1 MAETKAQRAA
11 ADNAAQD
18 EIEGTDGARG
28 VADGIETAKDD
39 ATPKMKAYTSDRN
52 LAEVNAGQVFY
63 LDPGSEVG
71 KRLVATGFLTEVD
84 DPA

>member
-1 MAETKAQRAA
+1 MAETKASTQK
-11 ADNAAQD
+11 ADQEEAQD
-18 EIEGTDGARG
+18 
-28 VADGIETAKDD
+28 VAAGI
-39 ATPKMKAYTSDRN
+39 ATSEQHATSKMRAYTSDRN